1 MLIFRVY
8 FAFNWVKYEST
19 ISTNWAHSNDNW
31 LLKEISFS
39 YPFFFNFF
47 WTFHSFQLVV
57 CHCYV
62 LCIKWRGKKNPFFF
76 YSFHSTKT
84 LQYNLTISIA
94 YWKLTPTVDLIYYY
108 YYSSF
113 FFCVVLFVE
122 CSSFSLRCQNK
133 KWNKAIDFYFFSP
146 DILHRMMKE
155 SVRMTCTFTIQKQTV
170 KNVFICFQLLLLPEL
185 YCHTASLKYHVFIE
199 HKTAS
204 KKLLSVYW
212 SYSCHC

>member
-1 MLIFRVY
+1 MTIDC
-8 FAFNWVKYEST
+8 WKKYR
-19 ISTNWAHSNDNW
+19 
-31 LLKEISFS
+31 
-39 YPFFFNFF
+39 
-47 WTFHSFQLVV
+47 FHIRFFQLFLNFSFFSTRCVSL
-57 CHCYV
+57 
-62 LCIKWRGKKNPFFF
+62 LCLMHQMERKKNPFFS

-212 SYSCHC
+212 TYSCHC